1 MNWYHWVSDFGYWV
15 FFPIFKQNQMFPI
28 IAKDFKI
35 CNRFI
40 LLYQIKFHTMS
51 YALCSMPVSGIALP
65 QTFRSPCLCSG
76 CFLIWNTQFSPPKS
90 PLIRLTRRLIWAPFS
105 ASCPLHPQ
113 RSPSQ
118 PLEHTVFV
126 FSTNLRSGRI
136 SRTKH
141 LKMKCWMKEWM
152 VLNTTCS
159 LNDNGEKF
167 IGSQLKPKKTQNSW
181 LQLDMGC
188 FYFLATM
195 NNAALNISVQF
206 LWMGTL
212 SWVYT

>member
-1 MNWYHWVSDFGYWV
+1 
-15 FFPIFKQNQMFPI
+15 MF
-28 IAKDFKI
+28 
-35 CNRFI
+35 
-40 LLYQIKFHTMS
+40 
-51 YALCSMPVSGIALP
+51 YACLRYR
-65 QTFRSPCLCSG
+65 TSPN
-76 CFLIWNTQFSPPKS
+76 F
-90 PLIRLTRRLIWAPFS
+90 PFS
-105 ASCPLHPQ
+105 LPVLWLFSHLKYPVLSSKITADSAHT
-113 RSPSQ
+113 SPHLS
-118 PLEHTVFV
+118 PFLRLLSSAPTALTFPTFGVFV

-167 IGSQLKPKKTQNSW
+167 IGSQLKPKKNQNSW